1 MQKQEAIRPIP
12 LGPGAPTPTIVKPA
26 AVKIDPNSRI
36 IAKGDYATY
45 DVELNHRA
53 EVTCEVTANA
63 PVNVYLMDEDNLN
76 SLDLGEEFWSETGEE
91 CVQNATLH
99 FVAPQSGKWVLVVE
113 NIDNK
118 EVSATAIIR
127 KSQAKTA
134 TAT

>member
-1 MQKQEAIRPIP
+1 MQKQEAIRPVP
-12 LGPGAPTPTIVKPA
+12 VGLGAAASTIVKPA
-26 AVKIDPNSRI
+26 PVKIDPNSRV

-45 DVELNHRA
+45 DVELNQRA
-53 EVTCEVTANA
+53 ELTCEVTANA

-99 FVAPQSGKWVLVVE
+99 FVAPQGGKWVLVIE
-113 NIDNK
+113 NTDNK

-127 KSQAKTA
+127 KGQAKTA
-134 TAT
+134 TAS